1 VRRLLPPISSVEH
14 WVRFI
19 ADCRATSL
27 LDSAKLFTNKGIF
40 VARHALR
47 RFETFRHKPLSDWL
61 DSPFHLRGLVTWSPV
76 SETWYVLEDVG
87 TPGAMAMSRVEPEEW
102 MMESLLP
109 EMTVIDVG
117 AHQGRYAIQFS
128 RRVGEKGIVLAV
140 EPDDRNLALLTRNL
154 ELNGIH
160 NVQSIRG
167 ACWSRREPL
176 QFSHG
181 NTLDLSRVTQSPAA
195 KEGDLIGLP
204 LDDLV
209 AEFALRR
216 VDLVKIDVEGAEL
229 EVLEGARRVLS
240 EFRPSL
246 FVECHRILSDVVGWL
261 QAHGYAVHREKQD
274 PDHGEGFGW
283 VLAAPDD
290 CVEN

>member
-1 VRRLLPPISSVEH
+1 VKRLLPPISSVGH

-19 ADCRATSL
+19 TDCRATSFA
-27 LDSAKLFTNKGIF
+27 DSAKLFTNKSIF
-40 VARHALR
+40 VTRHALR
-47 RFETFRHKPLSDWL
+47 RFEIFRPDPLSDWL
-61 DSPFHLRGLVTWSPV
+61 DSPFHLRGLVTWSPA
-76 SETWYVLEDVG
+76 SETWYVLEDAG
-87 TPGAMAMSRVEPEEW
+87 TPGAMTRSRVEPEEW
-102 MMESLLP
+102 MMEALLP

-128 RRVGEKGIVLAV
+128 RRVGEKGVVLAV

-160 NVQSIRG
+160 NVLSIRG
-167 ACWSRREPL
+167 ACWSHREPL
-176 QFSHG
+176 QFSQG
-181 NTLDLSRVTQSPAA
+181 STLDLSRVTQSPA
-195 KEGDLIGLP
+195 KKGDLIGLP

-209 AEFALRR
+209 AEVALRR

-261 QAHGYAVHREKQD
+261 QTHGYVVHREKQD

-290 CVEN
+290 CVKN